1 MRLLPILLVIACHV
15 PVSAFA
21 VSTPITYQGSLQ
33 EGGLPANGAYDF
45 AFQLKTSGG
54 TNIGSPIML
63 EDVAVLGG
71 VFSVQ
76 LDFGLSA
83 FSGEDRRL
91 GIAVRPGASGAPH
104 TSLTPDALLTAAPY
118 ALHANDADSAY
129 LADDVIDYA
138 IDNIDVASGA
148 IDARTLAGSAVGSS
162 ELANG
167 AVTTDKLAS
176 NSVTLAKVLGA
187 NYTSPANLNA
197 TIAANDCTSYDIPV
211 AGGFEPGDA
220 VVLNTLTVLPDD
232 VFIQV
237 QGVVSTN
244 VVRMKF
250 CNLGTTSQTVV
261 NAQIRMISFR

>member
-54 TNIGSPIML
+54 INIGSPILL

-76 LDFGLSA
+76 LDFGLGA
-83 FSGEDRRL
+83 FSGGDRRL

-129 LADDVIDYA
+129 LADDVINYA
-138 IDNIDVASGA
+138 IDTIDVASGA
-148 IDARTLAGSAVGSS
+148 IDARTI
-162 ELANG
+162 ANG

-176 NSVTLAKVLGA
+176 NSITLAKVLGA

-197 TIAANDCTSYDIPV
+197 TIAANDCNSYDIPV
-211 AGGFEPGDA
+211 GGGFEPGDA

-232 VFIQV
+232 VFIHV

-261 NAQIRMISFR
+261 NGQIRMISFR

>member
-1 MRLLPILLVIACHV
+1 MRLLPILLFIACHV

-54 TNIGSPIML
+54 NNIGSPILL

-76 LDFGLSA
+76 LDFGISP
-83 FSGEDRRL
+83 FWGEDRRL
-91 GIAVRPGASGAPH
+91 GISVRSGASVAPH
-104 TSLTPDALLTAAPY
+104 TVLAPDALLTAAPY
-118 ALHANDADSAY
+118 ALYANNANYAESAY
-129 LADDVIDYA
+129 IADDVIDYA
-138 IDNIDVASGA
+138 INNGDVASSA
-148 IDARTLAGSAVGSS
+148 IDARTI
-162 ELANG
+162 ANG

-232 VFIQV
+232 VFIHV
-237 QGVVSTN
+237 QGIISTN